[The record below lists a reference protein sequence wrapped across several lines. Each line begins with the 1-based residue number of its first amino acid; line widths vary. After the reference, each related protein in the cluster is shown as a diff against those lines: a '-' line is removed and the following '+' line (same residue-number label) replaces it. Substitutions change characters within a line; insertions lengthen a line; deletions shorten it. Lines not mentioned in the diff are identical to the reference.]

1 MDRRSGKTETRLKIQ
16 RAVETASLSRSLS
29 QRSSADIKPRRI
41 FRAAFQIELKVATFL
56 PFFLSLLS
64 SSLKWYVF
72 NDIVS
77 VCKMPSF
84 HETLFEYSGEILATY
99 SVTAARAS
107 FRLSIDPTPIDP
119 GLVCSSRFRLRA
131 TPCQYIG
138 SQGSRGISLP
148 ESKVTPLIAFL

>member
-1 MDRRSGKTETRLKIQ
+1 M
-16 RAVETASLSRSLS
+16 SRSLS
-29 QRSSADIKPRRI
+29 QSSSADIKPRRI

-56 PFFLSLLS
+56 LFFLSLLS

-77 VCKMPSF
+77 VCKVPSF

-131 TPCQYIG
+131 TPLPIYRFPGIPWDLSPRG
-138 SQGSRGISLP
+138 QGYPLNRLPLKPVDTSLR
-148 ESKVTPLIAFL
+148 SC